1 MTIEAPV
8 VYMRTLQQLI
18 MPTFIAQRDT
28 NRTQVKDDA
37 KKKSG
42 GANRDLVVLVVQ
54 IWKKDERGG
63 MLPPFM
69 HGKKTRWKVEI

>member
-1 MTIEAPV
+1 MIIEAPV

-28 NRTQVKDDA
+28 NHKSKTMP
-37 KKKSG
+37 KKSG
-42 GANRDLVVLVVQ
+42 GANRDLVLVVQ
-54 IWKKDERGG
+54 ICKKGERGG

-69 HGKKTRWKVEI
+69 HGKKTRRKVEI

>member
-1 MTIEAPV
+1 MIIEAPV

-28 NRTQVKDDA
+28 NHKSKTMP

-42 GANRDLVVLVVQ
+42 GANRDLVLVVQ
-54 IWKKDERGG
+54 ICKKGERGG